1 MRTPTI
7 HLNGTSAEVLL
18 DNVQNALR
26 ELDSA
31 YKAIEGMAPNAR
43 DYYLQ
48 GDFAFTSASDSH
60 SSMLAKI
67 KNVRNEVYD
76 VYEGILDQHND

>member
-7 HLNGTSAEVLL
+7 HLNGTSAEALL
-18 DNVQNALR
+18 DNVQTALR
-26 ELDSA
+26 ELCSA
-31 YKAIEGMAPNAR
+31 YKAIEGMAPHPR

-48 GDFAFTSASDSH
+48 GDCAFDNASDSH

-67 KNVRNEVYD
+67 KNVREEVYK
-76 VYEGILDQHND
+76 VYEGILDQQND